1 MYEYPANNMCGN
13 ITLTPPLSPPLQGR
27 GIDVAPR
34 AGTRLQGRGID
45 VNKIAKSLFAIKQVD
60 Y

>member
-1 MYEYPANNMCGN
+1 MCGN

-34 AGTRLQGRGID
+34 AGTCLQVQGVVSNGLIVYNCLKD
-45 VNKIAKSLFAIKQVD
+45 SGKGVIS
-60 Y
+60 

>member
-1 MYEYPANNMCGN
+1 MYGN
-13 ITLTPPLSPPLQGR
+13 ITLTPPLSPP
-27 GIDVAPR
+27 
-34 AGTRLQGRGID
+34 LQGRGID